1 MQVFELLFNAPS
13 RSDTQAQKQD
23 IVFDSF
29 CYEPENIYEKRI
41 GALYLVGALKNVL
54 PKNIR
59 FLDNLAATIK
69 ENYYKIPNRSD
80 SDIKIL
86 NRSDS
91 KFRSKSIDLMTP
103 EKSLKQSLKETNEY
117 LEKIAK
123 SGDISWLGNLSFAV
137 LSVVPFQEK
146 YQRAV
151 FNLAKVGDL
160 KILVLRDKQIIDI
173 EQKLRLEDI
182 EPYPLKIF
190 NNIIS
195 GELIENDRLL
205 ILTKEVFET
214 FCKQSLLDKI
224 ADITIFEEDKLL
236 KILKIERNLLLKIS
250 GVCLLIVLS
259 QQALPKKKIGIKPK
273 ILEFSFKQAFSRLY
287 SKNLRFFSAL
297 RSLAYSMNALRSFR
311 RFAPAYWRG
320 AGLART
326 IKISKNTKQKIILI
340 LALIFL
346 LVLGF
351 FIF

>member
-13 RSDTQAQKQD
+13 RSGTQAQEQD

-69 ENYYKIPNRSD
+69 ENYY
-80 SDIKIL
+80 
-86 NRSDS
+86 
-91 KFRSKSIDLMTP
+91 RSKSIDLMTP

-273 ILEFSFKQAFSRLY
+273 IPEFSFKQAFSRLY
-287 SKNLRFFSAL
+287 SKNLRFFLTL

-311 RFAPAYWRG
+311 RFAPPEHVL

-340 LALIFL
+340 LVLIFL
-346 LVLGF
+346 LILGF

>member
-13 RSDTQAQKQD
+13 RSGTQAQKQD

-59 FLDNLAATIK
+59 FLDNLAATVK
-69 ENYYKIPNRSD
+69 ENYY
-80 SDIKIL
+80 
-86 NRSDS
+86 
-91 KFRSKSIDLMTP
+91 RSKSIDLMTP

-287 SKNLRFFSAL
+287 SKNLRFFSTL
-297 RSLAYSMNALRSFR
+297 RSLAYSMNAFRSFR